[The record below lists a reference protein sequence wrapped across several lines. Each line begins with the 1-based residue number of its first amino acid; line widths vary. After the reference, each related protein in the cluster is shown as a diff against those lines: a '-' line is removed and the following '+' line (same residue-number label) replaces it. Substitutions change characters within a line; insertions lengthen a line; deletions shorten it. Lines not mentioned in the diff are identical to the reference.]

1 MPQLTVCQAEHE
13 DAHTFDGEY
22 VGDWV
27 DQDWDARPD
36 DAVAGLFMTPAYEA
50 RLALGILSGR

>member
-1 MPQLTVCQAEHE
+1 MPQLTVCQAEHD

-22 VGDWV
+22 VGASV
-27 DQDWDARPD
+27 DHEWDARPD
-36 DAVAGLFMTPAYEA
+36 DAVAGLFMTPTYEA